1 MKKSVALLLSLLMLV
16 SFVSCGKG
24 GNPVDDIPE
33 VNDIESELE
42 NPDDDIADEFDDID
56 ITNTPDDSADA
67 EHNQTDDLSVCTVS
81 DDNFTLTLEGKNTYQ
96 AGEEIYFEARVT
108 LDNAT
113 ELTVYSSDPI
123 LSFGLE
129 GDRYFND
136 GQGGATSND
145 VLVIYDFSSD
155 EEYVY
160 PLTKSGGWSASDP
173 DADFYNEFFSNPEY
187 ILPEGSYKVY
197 AIFTY
202 STDEEDIVG
211 TKHTLMAACN
221 FDVVAT
227 AEKEGLS
234 VQVTKQYFE
243 DGGSV
248 TCYPDDEQAEE
259 LYAIVVNGEW
269 IQSLGDCLSEYL
281 IIINGNE
288 YHYHSDCGT
297 INDYTNM
304 CCKTLDKELKESLNT
319 LLEDIISSMEK

>member
-1 MKKSVALLLSLLMLV
+1 MKKLVALLLLLVMLISL
-16 SFVSCGKG
+16 VSCGKDN
-24 GNPVDDIPE
+24 NPVDDIPE
-33 VNDIESELE
+33 ADDIESELE
-42 NPDDDIADEFDDID
+42 NPDDDIPDEFDDTI
-56 ITNTPDDSADA
+56 NTPDDSADI
-67 EHNQTDDLSVCTVS
+67 EHIQTDDLSVCTVS

-96 AGEEIYFEARVT
+96 VGEEIYFEARVT

-113 ELTVYSSDPI
+113 ELTVYGSDPI

-136 GQGGATSND
+136 GQGGATSES
-145 VLVIYDFSSD
+145 VLMIYDFSSD

-173 DADFYNEFFSNPEY
+173 DADFYNEFFQSSEY

-202 STDEEDIVG
+202 STDEDDIVG
-211 TKHTLMAACN
+211 TTHTLMVACN
-221 FDVVAT
+221 FDVVAST
-227 AEKEGLS
+227 ESEGLS
-234 VQVTKQYFE
+234 VQVTKECFE
-243 DGGSV
+243 DDSYI
-248 TCYPDDEQAEE
+248 TAYPDDEQAEE
-259 LYAIVVNGEW
+259 LYAMVNNGEW
-269 IQSLGDCLSEYL
+269 MQSLGDCLSEYL

-304 CCKTLDKELKESLNT
+304 RCKTLDKELKDTFNA
-319 LLEDIISSMEK
+319 LLENVISSAGK